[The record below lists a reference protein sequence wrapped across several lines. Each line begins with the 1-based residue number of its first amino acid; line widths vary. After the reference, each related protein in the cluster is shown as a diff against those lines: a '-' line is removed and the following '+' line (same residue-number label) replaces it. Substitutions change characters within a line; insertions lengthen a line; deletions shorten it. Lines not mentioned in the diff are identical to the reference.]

1 LVDQITED
9 IALDS
14 PRILSGL
21 ASYGISFSNQWRRA
35 AVFVDKILKGA
46 NPGDL
51 PVEQPTRFEF
61 VINMSTAS
69 ALGLAIPS
77 ALPLR
82 ADEVIE

>member
-1 LVDQITED
+1 
-9 IALDS
+9 
-14 PRILSGL
+14 
-21 ASYGISFSNQWRRA
+21 
-35 AVFVDKILKGA
+35 
-46 NPGDL
+46 L

-61 VINMSTAS
+61 VINMNTAS